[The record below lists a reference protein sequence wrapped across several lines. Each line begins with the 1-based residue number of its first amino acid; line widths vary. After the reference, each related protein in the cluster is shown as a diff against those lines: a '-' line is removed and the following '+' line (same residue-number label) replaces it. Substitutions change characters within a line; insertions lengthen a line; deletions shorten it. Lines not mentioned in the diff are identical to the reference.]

1 MLETQLAPREPEHG
15 LQRLTQRHGSLS
27 LREAKPIPPLEPSHS
42 EARWRAHGPTPS
54 QAAAP
59 RGGAG
64 AGSPHRGAEGPEA
77 VEAAERAERL
87 REEARAGV
95 VEAAAADARADA
107 RWRPPRGLTL

>member
-1 MLETQLAPREPEHG
+1 M
-15 LQRLTQRHGSLS
+15 S

-77 VEAAERAERL
+77 VEAAERAERM
-87 REEARAGV
+87 RAEARTGV
-95 VEAAAADARADA
+95 VEAVAVGARANA
-107 RWRPPRGLTL
+107 C